1 MPTDDAA
8 ITVYWR
14 PGCLFCRSLL
24 RNLDR
29 SGVPHRR
36 VNIWDDPSAAA
47 VVRSIASGNETV
59 PTVTIGPVSL
69 VNPSLDGVLQAAQVY
84 APAAVPESWEPPQP
98 GRIARWLASKLGGS
112 PRGR

>member
-1 MPTDDAA
+1 MPTDNAE

-59 PTVTIGPVSL
+59 PTVTVGSVSL
-69 VNPSLDGVLQAAQVY
+69 VNPSLDGVLQAAQVHV
-84 APAAVPESWEPPQP
+84 PAAVPESWEPPQP
-98 GRIARWLASKLGGS
+98 SRITRWLASRLGGS
-112 PRGR
+112 PRGQ